1 MKASPQG
8 LPVHFPVLVLL
19 SAVAVIEYESFPPRT
34 ASPFSGVSV
43 VKCGGC
49 YRV

>member
-8 LPVHFPVLVLL
+8 LPVHFPVLALL
-19 SAVAVIEYESFPPRT
+19 GVVAVMKNESFPPRT
-34 ASPFSGVSV
+34 ASPFSSVSV

-49 YRV
+49 YGE